1 MISIVAIGLLASII
15 VIQNIQQRGS
25 TAIKTQGFVSN
36 VSKKDILRVALGTD
50 LDTVDPHGQTS
61 ITVHNV
67 LRHVYENLVWLD
79 DKGNVVPWLA
89 ERWEVSSEGI
99 TYTFYLRKGVRF
111 HDGTEFNATVVK
123 ANIDRWI
130 DPTVRVP
137 LRSQLGPVKGAEVVD
152 TYTVKIYLK
161 EPFASFL
168 RALTSYLLIT
178 SLNVIKKFGNQTITD
193 LTSSPP

>member
-1 MISIVAIGLLASII
+1 M
-15 VIQNIQQRGS
+15 
-25 TAIKTQGFVSN
+25 
-36 VSKKDILRVALGTD
+36 ALGTD

-67 LRHVYENLVWLD
+67 LRHVYETLVWLD

-89 ERWEVSSEGI
+89 ERWEVSPDGLV
-99 TYTFYLRKGVRF
+99 YTFYLRQGVKF
-111 HDGTEFNATVVK
+111 HDSSEFNATVVK

-130 DPTVRVP
+130 DPGVRVP

-152 TYTVKIYLK
+152 RYTVKIYLSD
-161 EPFASFL
+161 PFAPFI

-178 SLNVIKKFGNQTITD
+178 SLDVIKKFGNSTITD
-193 LTSSPP
+193 VVGTGPYKFASWEKG